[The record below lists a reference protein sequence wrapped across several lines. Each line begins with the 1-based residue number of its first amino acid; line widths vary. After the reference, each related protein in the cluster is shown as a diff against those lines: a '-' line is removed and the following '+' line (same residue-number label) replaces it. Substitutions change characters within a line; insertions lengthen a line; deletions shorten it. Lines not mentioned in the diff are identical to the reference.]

1 MNDSYVD
8 LQMDMHRV
16 QELDELYN
24 VLTEQKAKNEAALR
38 RVRQEDEKG
47 VYICGGA
54 FFQKIDKESALSEIE
69 SRIQRFETNIR
80 ENREEYELLVKKLHQ
95 IGIYGI

>member
-1 MNDSYVD
+1 M
-8 LQMDMHRV
+8 
-16 QELDELYN
+16 
-24 VLTEQKAKNEAALR
+24 LTEQKAKNEAALR

-47 VYICGGA
+47 VYICERNER
-54 FFQKIDKESALSEIE
+54 DRESWARTSLLSTVG
-69 SRIQRFETNIR
+69 IQRFETNIR